1 MADGYAIGLLIM
13 CALYK
18 VAPEFIE
25 EGRLGWL
32 RSPLYIVK
40 EKNKESYYF
49 TDDEFN
55 EIRSNIKGEVSRCKG
70 LGSLSSDQAR
80 NSMFSPEF
88 QRIDQLMPDAETMTL
103 LYNLMGDDSQKKHDF
118 LFEYL
123 DFSEIKE

>member
-40 EKNKESYYF
+40 ERNKESYYF

-55 EIRSNIKGEVSRCKG
+55 EVRANIKGEVSRCKG

-80 NSMFSPEF
+80 NSMFSSEF

-103 LYNLMGDDSQKKHDF
+103 LYDLMGDDSQKKHDF
-118 LFEYL
+118 LFKYL